1 MRAGKYNEIML
12 FKLKQAGVYLDP
24 VPDAHR

>member
-12 FKLKQAGVYLDP
+12 FKLKQSGVYLDP